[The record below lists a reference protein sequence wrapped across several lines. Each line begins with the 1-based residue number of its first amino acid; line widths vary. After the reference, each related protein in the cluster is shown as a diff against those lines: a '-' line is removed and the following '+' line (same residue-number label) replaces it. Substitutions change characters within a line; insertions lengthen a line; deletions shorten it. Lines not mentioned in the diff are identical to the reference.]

1 MKANASFLIPIKS
14 ITVNIEEGLTKGIPV
29 YLIIFIFSLIFQV
42 ALAWDAVEYQPLI
55 QQREK
60 THDLFIFRSII
71 RTPSK

>member
-1 MKANASFLIPIKS
+1 LLTI
-14 ITVNIEEGLTKGIPV
+14 IEAVVVIILEAVLFAKGIPV

-60 THDLFIFRSII
+60 KLMISLYLGL
-71 RTPSK
+71 